1 MKMMKLLSVLIVG
14 IVLVSCS
21 EYNKVLKSDDYQQ
34 KFDMAN
40 EMFDK
45 GQYDR
50 SISLYE
56 QVYQRFPKE
65 SQGEVSY
72 FRIGKAYYLYG
83 DYDMG
88 GYYLGAFSQ
97 RYPYSPKVEE
107 AMFLSATSS
116 VNNSPEVSLDQ
127 TATEVAINDLQQFID
142 RFPNSEL
149 VDSCNNIIDRLRFKL
164 ETKEYEAV
172 KLYAKTENYRAAV
185 TTAETFY
192 ENYPM
197 SDYKEEVG
205 YLLVTNSSKLAM
217 NSIESKKKDRIEETL
232 ERYRNFVSE
241 FPNTSYKRDVN
252 LVSDLMNRELQKI
265 NLENK

>member
-1 MKMMKLLSVLIVG
+1 MRRVKILSAVVATL
-14 IVLVSCS
+14 VLVSCS

-40 EMFDK
+40 ELFDK
-45 GQYDR
+45 EQYDR

-65 SQGEVSY
+65 PQGEVAY

-88 GYYLGAFSQ
+88 GYYLGAFAQ

-107 AMFLSATSS
+107 AMFLSATSA
-116 VNNSPEVSLDQ
+116 VNSSPEVSLDQ
-127 TATEVAINDLQQFID
+127 SATEVAINDLQQFVD

-149 VDSCNNIIDRLRFKL
+149 VDSCNHIIDRLRFKL

-172 KLYAKTENYRAAV
+172 KLYAKTENFRAAV

-205 YLLVTNSSKLAM
+205 YILVTNSSRLAM
-217 NSIESKKKDRIEETL
+217 NSIESKKMERIEETL
-232 ERYRNFVSE
+232 ERYRNFVAE
-241 FPNTSYKRDVN
+241 FPNTSYKREVN
-252 LVSDLMNRELQKI
+252 LVSDLMNKELQRI